1 MKLSL
6 KKLIGLRVREIRLL
20 RGLTQAE
27 LAELIDRTE
36 ETVSNIERGKTMAPP
51 DTLDT
56 LATVLKVATASLVH
70 PLAQEPD
77 SEERLALEVEL
88 QSYIAVL
95 PLERLRIAA
104 AQLKALTQGH

>member
-6 KKLIGLRVREIRLL
+6 KKLIGLRVREVRLL
-20 RGLTQAE
+20 RGMTQAE
-27 LAELIDRTE
+27 LAESIDRTE

-56 LATVLKVATASLVH
+56 IAAVLGIATESLLR
-70 PLAQEPD
+70 PMTSEPD
-77 SEERLALEVEL
+77 SAERLALEIEL
-88 QSYIAVL
+88 QGYIAVL

-104 AQLKALTQGH
+104 EQLKALTR